1 VSEARNDILFKLG
14 RHLDIENVG
23 LIVNLGLSEIELHSF
38 SFFVPNRLTL
48 YRIADGGSF
57 LKGLISFN

>member
-1 VSEARNDILFKLG
+1 LG